1 MKAQYYLAQEY
12 CDSDELSKEYYG
24 AFKRNIPLKE
34 NLFFLLILLYP
45 FTRVKYNKK
54 YHNYYTYSYCL
65 VIFCNAL
72 ILLFRAILLKHYQD
86 VNEPVVVLAAR

>member
-24 AFKRNIPLKE
+24 AFKRNILLKE
-34 NLFFLLILLYP
+34 IFSFLLILLYP

-54 YHNYYTYSYCL
+54 ISQLLFYSYCL
-65 VIFCNAL
+65 VIFCPAL